1 MTKKRIEYIDCI
13 KGFAILLVVMGHV
26 IANWFEDFYTIFSH
40 DTENQLMLWNLIYSF
55 HMPLFMFCSG
65 LFQPIMTKQNSVKD
79 FIYVIYRRFKVLMI
93 PYFCSGMILW
103 YVSGQPTFYWF
114 LLVLFEFI
122 LINLF
127 ISFAFCRFQSKSNL
141 LEILMFL
148 TVYII
153 IRIVSSKY
161 QEYEKLPL
169 LDIGHLGMY
178 IYFTLGYLVTK
189 YKLLEKIHNNYVYT
203 ISIILFVG
211 LYVDN
216 NICNLP
222 LVNFGLGIVRTC
234 AAIIVVFCIFKK
246 AYPNK
251 IMSRLNNLGRR
262 SLEIYILH
270 FFFLSIFSSC
280 GGGGQILF
288 S

>member
-148 TVYII
+148 TVYTS
-153 IRIVSSKY
+153 V
-161 QEYEKLPL
+161 
-169 LDIGHLGMY
+169 H
-178 IYFTLGYLVTK
+178 
-189 YKLLEKIHNNYVYT
+189 
-203 ISIILFVG
+203 
-211 LYVDN
+211 
-216 NICNLP
+216 
-222 LVNFGLGIVRTC
+222 
-234 AAIIVVFCIFKK
+234 
-246 AYPNK
+246 
-251 IMSRLNNLGRR
+251 
-262 SLEIYILH
+262 
-270 FFFLSIFSSC
+270 
-280 GGGGQILF
+280 
-288 S
+288 